1 MPVMALRESNSNSIA
16 YHPDERT
23 IALLENAASR
33 SSLKNYWQPRTS
45 KILDPLST
53 PSPRANRPSS
63 ATPSTA
69 SSAAS
74 LGMTDTP
81 QSAARQ
87 TVSGRPTPPRSAVKL
102 QPFVTPQKS
111 LFQRYLL
118 RDIESYAEKP
128 HVTIIL
134 DLDETLVSN
143 RRVDLQHAILR
154 PYVLHFLNAIRQM
167 KNIEIVLWTA
177 STKETGAPVVEQLHC
192 TGVIF
197 DDVIFR
203 SDLWFTEP
211 IHTKDLRLLG
221 RDMDRVVVFDNAPN
235 CCKLNSHN
243 AVLVEDFLGNR
254 CESDATLVNAYYVVE
269 ALSKGCAQGRGVKE
283 TLGRLEGEGHLC
295 RAVHYALPEAWN
307 NVNLRDM
314 APLKIPPHGKYLR
327 VLSTPPSASTM
338 QHWTY

>member
-1 MPVMALRESNSNSIA
+1 MR
-16 YHPDERT
+16 
-23 IALLENAASR
+23 
-33 SSLKNYWQPRTS
+33 
-45 KILDPLST
+45 
-53 PSPRANRPSS
+53 
-63 ATPSTA
+63 
-69 SSAAS
+69 
-74 LGMTDTP
+74 
-81 QSAARQ
+81 
-87 TVSGRPTPPRSAVKL
+87 L
-102 QPFVTPQKS
+102 QAEIKS
-111 LFQRYLL
+111 VLQLHLL
-118 RDIESYAEKP
+118 RDIESSVEKP
-128 HVTIIL
+128 HLTIIL
-134 DLDETLVSN
+134 GLEKTLVVHLDDDE
-143 RRVDLQHAILR
+143 RPTATLR
-154 PYVLHFLNAIRQM
+154 PYVLHFLYAIRQI